1 MFHLRPILTVLTSL
15 LAIISKAQVADTTL
29 IAKELDN
36 VVVTATRSEGK
47 LGNIAIPTQLI
58 TSQMIKATGSLKL
71 QDILQE
77 QTGLTIVNSPLG
89 ISLAGYPNLFGA

>member
-1 MFHLRPILTVLTSL
+1 MFIRQTFTILCCILTLFT
-15 LAIISKAQVADTTL
+15 KAQPKDTAGL
-29 IAKELDN
+29 VAKELDN
-36 VVVTATRSEGK
+36 VVITATRSEGK